1 MNPYKTNNG
10 NDDIS
15 YRSKG
20 KSALDHLHE
29 NISKEKEKNI
39 NLKISDIYGVD
50 TDEANE
56 IHVNYHTLRIHN
68 LIKKSPIL
76 SDRSSVIDKIVDLPT
91 LSSKV
96 VSGEIS
102 ESTCLDIL
110 IRTIKSQR
118 DFNTDRYINFYN

>member
-76 SDRSSVIDKIVDLPT
+76 SERSSVIDKIVDLSN

>member
-1 MNPYKTNNG
+1 MNPYKTNND
-10 NDDIS
+10 NEDIG

-20 KSALDHLHE
+20 KSAIDHLHE

-50 TDEANE
+50 SDEANE

-76 SDRSSVIDKIVDLPT
+76 SERSSVIDKIVDLPN

-110 IRTIKSQR
+110 IRTIKNQK

>member
-1 MNPYKTNNG
+1 MSPYNTNNS

-15 YRSKG
+15 YGSKG

-29 NISKEKEKNI
+29 NISKDKEKNI

-50 TDEANE
+50 YDEANE

-68 LIKKSPIL
+68 LIKKSSIL
-76 SDRSSVIDKIVDLPT
+76 SERSSVIDKIVDLPG
-91 LSSKV
+91 LSSKI

-102 ESTCLDIL
+102 ENTCLDIL
-110 IRTIKSQR
+110 IRTMKSQR
-118 DFNTDRYINFYN
+118 DYNTDRYINFYN

>member
-1 MNPYKTNNG
+1 MNPYNTNNG

-39 NLKISDIYGVD
+39 NFKISDIYGVD
-50 TDEANE
+50 SDEANE
-56 IHVNYHTLRIHN
+56 IHVNYHTLRINN

-76 SDRSSVIDKIVDLPT
+76 SERSSVIDKIVDLPN

-102 ESTCLDIL
+102 ESTCIDIL
-110 IRTIKSQR
+110 IRTIKSQK